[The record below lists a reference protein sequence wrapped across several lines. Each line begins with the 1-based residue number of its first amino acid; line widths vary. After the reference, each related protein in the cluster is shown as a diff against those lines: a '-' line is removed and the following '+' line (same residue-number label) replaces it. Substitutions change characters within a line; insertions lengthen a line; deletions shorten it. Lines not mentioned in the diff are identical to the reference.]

1 MKYARVY
8 LHSHKCTFE
17 GDFFVGGKF
26 EKKDFTQCDA
36 SGISFKGA
44 KLTGSRYHYAYNFI
58 LSLCFDNNFINQ
70 KSGRFF
76 KAKLFNTDFTDA
88 DLTNASIEDDGL
100 EGAVFDNA
108 VLVGSYLSREIADA
122 KSVLSADFTD
132 AQMPDYTRKALCK
145 RTDISGTNPKTGVT
159 TADSLFCP

>member
-1 MKYARVY
+1 MPVELVLGGPNLPVQGRSPLQPISIFCISSFEY
-8 LHSHKCTFE
+8 LKICEYPF
-17 GDFFVGGKF
+17 
-26 EKKDFTQCDA
+26 
-36 SGISFKGA
+36 GIF
-44 KLTGSRYHYAYNFI
+44 
-58 LSLCFDNNFINQ
+58 
-70 KSGRFF
+70 RFF

-108 VLVGSYLSREIADA
+108 VLVGSYLSKEIVDA
-122 KSVLSADFTD
+122 KSILNADFTD

-145 RTDISGTNPKTGVT
+145 RTDISGKNPKTGEI